1 MSTVNIHNG
10 IRGYNVNVNAP
21 KLMVREHECLMYR
34 SGLML
39 SQSVRAAR
47 GPNHPKA
54 LKKLVFSD
62 YVPNI
67 FFNVNHYIAVP
78 ALSGQDYKK
87 EVSRNLF
94 FAEGPE
100 IY

>member
-1 MSTVNIHNG
+1 MHQNFME
-10 IRGYNVNVNAP
+10 RG
-21 KLMVREHECLMYR
+21 REYLTYR

-39 SQSVRAAR
+39 SQSVGAAR
-47 GPNHPKA
+47 GPNRPKA

-67 FFNVNHYIAVP
+67 FFKWKFLHCCACGVRSGLQGNVPKFIY
-78 ALSGQDYKK
+78 
-87 EVSRNLF
+87 F

-100 IY
+100 MY